1 MGEGRLE
8 AAEIT
13 WKKVA
18 YHTLTHAALLFFVI
32 IYTVIGGVAFKTL
45 EGPNE
50 KREHEKAF
58 KARQEL
64 RIAFVN
70 RVKNVTDLHFNDDI
84 NLWYRYMVKITQNLE
99 RRLDVVI
106 EEDLE
111 PEWNFYSSIFFSGV
125 VISTIGRLN
134 MYMWVNIV
142 CVSYSC
148 MGRVDIYV

>member
-18 YHTLTHAALLFFVI
+18 YHTLTHAALLLFVI
-32 IYTVIGGVAFKTL
+32 IYTIIGAVAFKAL

-50 KREHEKAF
+50 KREHEKAY
-58 KARQEL
+58 KDRQEL

-84 NLWYRYMVKITQNLE
+84 DLWYRYMVRITQNLE

-106 EEDLE
+106 EEDFE
-111 PEWNFYSSIFFSGV
+111 PEWNFYSSIFFAGV

-134 MYMWVNIV
+134 MYLLVNML
-142 CVSYSC
+142 CFS
-148 MGRVDIYV
+148 